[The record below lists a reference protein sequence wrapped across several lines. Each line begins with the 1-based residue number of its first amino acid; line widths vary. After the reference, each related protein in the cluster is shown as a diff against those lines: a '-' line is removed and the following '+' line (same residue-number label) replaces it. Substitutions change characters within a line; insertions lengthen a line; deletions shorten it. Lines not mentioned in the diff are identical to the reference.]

1 MDNSVETRP
10 SCLWITVDN
19 LWKLVDNFLY
29 SSLFIRPVPVDK
41 QKWKTLNLNL
51 RVVDNRTQKL

>member
-1 MDNSVETRP
+1 MDNSVETRRIY
-10 SCLWITVDN
+10 LWITVDN
-19 LWKLVDNFLY
+19 LWKVVDNF
-29 SSLFIRPVPVDK
+29 SHFPVFIRALPVDK